1 MFIVDNQIRT
11 LTSVCYCNIF
21 EKICY
26 NFGEMQNL
34 TRTIYTMLLVM
45 VLTITILGCGCRRN
59 RNRVTHREVVS
70 DTLKNFIRYQEEA
83 DKDMVVSLVV
93 EDQREIFKRNL
104 EEATRDDMIHSAI
117 EFEEYNYQLQEIDD
131 KVAVFWSE
139 PGKSYLILTIE
150 NGKWLINPGATDEI
164 NN

>member
-1 MFIVDNQIRT
+1 MKK
-11 LTSVCYCNIF
+11 LT
-21 EKICY
+21 KI
-26 NFGEMQNL
+26 
-34 TRTIYTMLLVM
+34 TWTMLFVM

-70 DTLKNFIRYQEEA
+70 DTLKNFIKYQEEA
-83 DKDMVVSLVV
+83 DKDKVVSLVV
-93 EDQREIFKRNL
+93 EDQRDIFKRNL
-104 EEATRDDMIHSAI
+104 EDATRDDMIHSAI

-139 PGKSYLILTIE
+139 SGKTYLVLTIE
-150 NGKWLINPGATDEI
+150 NEKWLINPGATDEM